1 MTSVRPAPTFF
12 RMTPLRLSAVATVA
26 LALSLAASPPI
37 AWNQTALAEVSRGGE
52 APLAAPGDESNAEL
66 DELFRRLAGAE
77 AADEAEAI
85 EQRIL
90 RSWARSGSP
99 TVDLLMARAAE
110 AIDDTDFGLAHELLD
125 TVVTLA
131 PDYAEGWNRR
141 ATLYYLI
148 DEFQLSIA
156 DISRVLALEPRHFGA
171 LSGLGLILS
180 EIGEDKQALE
190 AYRRALDI
198 HPFLSGA
205 RRAADELAPDID
217 GHEI

>member
-1 MTSVRPAPTFF
+1 MILVRFVAVVVTAVVLSFAEAPPFAWDSTA
-12 RMTPLRLSAVATVA
+12 SAE
-26 LALSLAASPPI
+26 I
-37 AWNQTALAEVSRGGE
+37 GRGGDG
-52 APLAAPGDESNAEL
+52 PLAAPGDDSDREL
-66 DELFRRLAGAE
+66 DELFRRLAVAE
-77 AADEAEAI
+77 AAGEAEVI

-90 RSWARSGSP
+90 RTWARSGSP
-99 TVDLLMARAAE
+99 TVDLLMARASE
-110 AIDDTDFGLAHELLD
+110 AIDDTDFGLAHELLE

-148 DEFQLSIA
+148 DEFHLSIA
-156 DISRVLALEPRHFGA
+156 DISRVLVLEPRHFGA

-180 EIGEDKQALE
+180 EIGEEKQALE

-205 RRAADELAPDID
+205 RKAADELAPDID
-217 GHEI
+217 GQEI